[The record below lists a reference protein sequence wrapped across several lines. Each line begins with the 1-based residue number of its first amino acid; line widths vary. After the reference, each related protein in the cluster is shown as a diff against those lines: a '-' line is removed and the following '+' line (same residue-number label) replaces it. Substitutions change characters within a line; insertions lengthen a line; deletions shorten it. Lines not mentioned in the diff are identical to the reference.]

1 MEQKKL
7 ERINTLTAL
16 SRERELTAEEKAE
29 REALRKEYIAEWRR
43 STIAVLENTRIVT
56 PDGKKHKLP
65 KRKKKNGQNRQ
76 NSRGGRT
83 PRLFLPFSGRKW
95 RIMC

>member
-7 ERINTLTAL
+7 DRITALTAL

-29 REALRKEYIAEWRR
+29 REALRKEYIAEWRE

-56 PDGKKHKLP
+56 PDGKKHPLP
-65 KRKKKNGQNRQ
+65 RRKNVTKQ
-76 NSRGGRT
+76 
-83 PRLFLPFSGRKW
+83 
-95 RIMC
+95 

>member
-7 ERINTLTAL
+7 DRINALTAL

-29 REALRKEYIAEWRR
+29 REALRKEYIAEWRE

-56 PDGKKHKLP
+56 PDGKKHPLP
-65 KRKKKNGQNRQ
+65 KRKNVTKQ
-76 NSRGGRT
+76 
-83 PRLFLPFSGRKW
+83 
-95 RIMC
+95 